1 MDSITGHTGGHN
13 IYPGKLT
20 VANTFRI
27 RCIGHLNKKDMYQAI
42 DAVKKTLKELDIK
55 LN

>member
-1 MDSITGHTGGHN
+1 MTGHTGGHN

-20 VANTFRI
+20 VTNTFRI
-27 RCIGHLNKKDMYQAI
+27 GCIGHLNKKDMYQAV